1 MNIHLFVLGLKAL
14 ECLKCLNKE
23 FYKIISHIT
32 IGRDKNIRF
41 DYSNEIIQFCIENG
55 ISYSERSENKITDA
69 QFLIAI
75 GWRWLIDKHGDQKL
89 IVFHDSLL
97 PRYRGFNP
105 LVTSLINGDNQIGV
119 TALFGTNEYDKGDI
133 ISQWK
138 KQIDYPI
145 KIQAAIEIITS
156 GYSNLFLDIIKK
168 ISKGKE
174 LEGNPQDERLATYS
188 VWRDKEDYYI
198 DWNQS
203 SEKIKRVVDAVSFP
217 YLSARSRVEGKEV
230 IIEEVEVVNDLVI
243 ENRNVGKVL
252 LQCNSFPVVIC
263 GTGLLMLKKVYDKD
277 GKEILF
283 NNKLRIRFA

>member
-174 LEGNPQDERLATYS
+174 LEGSPQDERLATYS